1 MQPSPNK
8 DLWFSKGHRCTP
20 GRRDLFHL
28 IRRKPPRYS
37 RGRRQQR
44 IEKNSEVILN
54 MESEDEVSESNK
66 NQRRNSI
73 SSISSSS
80 VTLHPTAPQQSS
92 REGSQSTF
100 LVQGPAILSPSTTL
114 TPNTQY
120 QPLYYS
126 TDLSPSYSISQS
138 LAQKEVFQHQ
148 LACLQEKYTRV
159 YTVLTDEINKAYSFI
174 EAQKSRIKFL
184 ENSLQQQGSLNDP
197 APLAHRS
204 PSSSSFDGTNMVL
217 QNHCHETYSTPL
229 YNIIQ
234 QSYLSPSRSSSS
246 TGHVNPQNMYM
257 LSNEDFQDI
266 QASNS
271 LLQNDNNS
279 LLL

>member
-1 MQPSPNK
+1 MFIIDNIPEFTETVLPKLFKHCKFASF
-8 DLWFSKGHRCTP
+8 DSKGRDTCRWYHKYFRP

-44 IEKNSEVILN
+44 VDKNSEVILS
-54 MESEDEVSESNK
+54 MESEDEVSE
-66 NQRRNSI
+66 I
-73 SSISSSS
+73 
-80 VTLHPTAPQQSS
+80 
-92 REGSQSTF
+92 
-100 LVQGPAILSPSTTL
+100 QGPAILSPSTTL
-114 TPNTQY
+114 TPSTQY
-120 QPLYYS
+120 QPLYYP
-126 TDLSPSYSISQS
+126 TDLPSSYSISQP
-138 LAQKEVFQHQ
+138 LAQKEAFQNQ

-159 YTVLTDEINKAYSFI
+159 YTVLTDEINRAYSFI

-197 APLAHRS
+197 VPLAYRS
-204 PSSSSFDGTNMVL
+204 PSSSSVDGTNMVL
-217 QNHCHETYSTPL
+217 QSHCHETYSTPL

-246 TGHVNPQNMYM
+246 TGHMNPQSMYM
-257 LSNEDFQDI
+257 LSNEDLQGI
-266 QASNS
+266 PTSNS
-271 LLQNDNNS
+271 LLQNDDNS